1 MEKAK
6 LMLLEIEK
14 KRKLPKH
21 VKETISTDIFQN
33 LVAAIIVMAYLVTI
47 NIIYY
52 TVQTKV
58 FEEYMKY
65 LALGLI
71 SITVITF
78 ELAYRKSSLKFC
90 FIGIELLA
98 CGILSLYI
106 PYIYLHT
113 TQTLRNGIMILP
125 ACLLIYYTVKSF
137 LIFKQKQF
145 QYQNNLSDVKELV
158 KETEKA
164 SYLDEESYKS
174 YRAKTQEEEKIR
186 QELAK
191 EQKIRRKKKELEK
204 NKKIKMS
211 KNKK

>member
-14 KRKLPKH
+14 KRKLPRN

-33 LVAAIIVMAYLVTI
+33 LVAAIIIMAYLSAI

-52 TVQTKV
+52 KFETHI

-71 SITVITF
+71 LITVVAF
-78 ELAYRKSSLKFC
+78 EISYRKNSLKFC

-98 CGILSLYI
+98 CGVLSLYI

-113 TQTLRNGIMILP
+113 TKTLRTAIMILP
-125 ACLLIYYTVKSF
+125 ACLLVYYAIKSL

-145 QYQNNLSDVKELV
+145 QYQNNLSDVKEIV
-158 KETEKA
+158 KETEKT
-164 SYLDEESYKS
+164 SYLDEESTKT
-174 YRAKTQEEEKIR
+174 YRAKTKEEEKIR
-186 QELAK
+186 QELKK
-191 EQKIRRKKKELEK
+191 EQKTRRLKKELAK
-204 NKKIKMS
+204 VSKK
-211 KNKK
+211 

>member
-1 MEKAK
+1 
-6 LMLLEIEK
+6 MLLEIEK

-33 LVAAIIVMAYLVTI
+33 LVAAIIIIAYLAVI

-52 TVQTKV
+52 TFQTQV
-58 FEEYMKY
+58 FEENMKY

-71 SITVITF
+71 LITVITF
-78 ELAYRKSSLKFC
+78 EISYRKNSLKFC

-98 CGILSLYI
+98 CGVLSLYI

-113 TQTLRNGIMILP
+113 TQTLRNSIMILP
-125 ACLLIYYTVKSF
+125 VVLLVYYGIKSF

-158 KETEKA
+158 KETEKS
-164 SYLDEESYKS
+164 SYLEEESYKS
-174 YRAKTQEEEKIR
+174 YRNKTQEEEKIR

-191 EQKIRRKKKELEK
+191 EQKIRRRKKELEK
-204 NKKIKMS
+204 NKEKRI
-211 KNKK
+211 

>member
-33 LVAAIIVMAYLVTI
+33 LVAAIIIIAYLAVI

-52 TVQTKV
+52 TFQTQV
-58 FEEYMKY
+58 FEENMKY

-71 SITVITF
+71 LITVITF
-78 ELAYRKSSLKFC
+78 EISYRKNSLKFC

-98 CGILSLYI
+98 CGVLSLYI

-113 TQTLRNGIMILP
+113 TQTLRNSIMILP
-125 ACLLIYYTVKSF
+125 VVLLVYYGIKSF

-158 KETEKA
+158 KETEKS
-164 SYLDEESYKS
+164 SYLEEESYKS
-174 YRAKTQEEEKIR
+174 YRNKTQEEEKIR

-191 EQKIRRKKKELEK
+191 EQKIRRRKKELEK
-204 NKKIKMS
+204 NKEKRI
-211 KNKK
+211 